1 MEIQEG
7 KGPWSRPIN
16 RIVPVGSLMTI
27 VIAIADQSS
36 QFDMRVKSC
45 FAHDGVKP
53 PVQLTDEYGCVL
65 RKSMLSEFSKIK
77 GSDFRKNLG
86 DNALALN
93 GYLGKATVI
102 SYAHFY
108 AFKVSDASENRI
120 TICSPRTEYSTKNI
134 FSHNSLSDLKSFQI
148 RCPFKCSAPSRC
160 VVMVVHPLAIR
171 PAIRHRPHY

>member
-1 MEIQEG
+1 
-7 KGPWSRPIN
+7 
-16 RIVPVGSLMTI
+16 MTI

-65 RKSMLSEFSKIK
+65 RKSMLSEFSKIR
-77 GSDFRKNLG
+77 GPEFRKNLG
-86 DNALALN
+86 ENAAVLN

-108 AFKVSDASENRI
+108 AFKVR
-120 TICSPRTEYSTKNI
+120 R
-134 FSHNSLSDLKSFQI
+134 LKHLKAFTFFANQQ
-148 RCPFKCSAPSRC
+148 
-160 VVMVVHPLAIR
+160 L
-171 PAIRHRPHY
+171 

>member
-1 MEIQEG
+1 
-7 KGPWSRPIN
+7 
-16 RIVPVGSLMTI
+16 MTL
-27 VIAIADQSS
+27 VIAIADQSN

-77 GSDFRKNLG
+77 GGDFRKNLG
-86 DNALALN
+86 ENAVALN

-108 AFKVSDASENRI
+108 VSVLNKVYFINFIKHSLFLFFNRRSNFLI
-120 TICSPRTEYSTKNI
+120 VCLVGFR
-134 FSHNSLSDLKSFQI
+134 F
-148 RCPFKCSAPSRC
+148 
-160 VVMVVHPLAIR
+160 
-171 PAIRHRPHY
+171 